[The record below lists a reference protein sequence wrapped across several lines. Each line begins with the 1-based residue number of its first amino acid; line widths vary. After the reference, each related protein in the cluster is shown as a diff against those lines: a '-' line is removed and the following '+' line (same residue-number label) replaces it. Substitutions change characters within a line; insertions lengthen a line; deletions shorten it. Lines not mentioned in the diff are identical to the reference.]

1 MSVRIKDKYAL
12 GPVLVKIRRTYVEV
26 WIHTHTRTHTHTPGS
41 ISRRLY
47 TEVLVSHPP
56 WWDLGFVFPCA
67 LSLFSK
73 FPIMYIV
80 LFLQCEKLLFF
91 KLYK

>member
-1 MSVRIKDKYAL
+1 MNS
-12 GPVLVKIRRTYVEV
+12 
-26 WIHTHTRTHTHTPGS
+26 HSHTPGS
-41 ISRRLY
+41 ISKRLY

-80 LFLQCEKLLFF
+80 LLLQCEKLLFF
-91 KLYK
+91 KLYKCKELAILIVLIFLHPLGKNKL